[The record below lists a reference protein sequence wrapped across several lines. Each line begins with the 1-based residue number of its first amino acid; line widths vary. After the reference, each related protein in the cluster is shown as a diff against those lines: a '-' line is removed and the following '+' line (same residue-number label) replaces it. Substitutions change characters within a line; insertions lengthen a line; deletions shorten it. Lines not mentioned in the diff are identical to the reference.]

1 MIQIQSSTQFSRAAE
16 RLTRERMGVRRAEP
30 HMWEVMNKSKGT
42 RYHVR
47 LTRHDGRLFNG
58 CDCPAGTRHG
68 KAPLV
73 CKHMAATIITLR
85 GIQEMR
91 RQAAAV
97 SEHDGND

>member
-1 MIQIQSSTQFSRAAE
+1 MIQIRNSNQFMRAAE
-16 RLTRERMGVRRAEP
+16 GLQNERMGVRRAEP
-30 HMWEVMNKSKGT
+30 HMYEVTNIRKGT

-47 LTRHDGRLFNG
+47 FTRQDGSLFAG
-58 CDCPAGTRHG
+58 CDCPAGLRHG
-68 KAPLV
+68 KAPLT

-97 SEHDGND
+97 PEYDGND

>member
-1 MIQIQSSTQFSRAAE
+1 MIQIQRSEQFTRAAA
-16 RLTRERMGVRRAEP
+16 RLQSERMGVRRAEP
-30 HMWEVMNKSKGT
+30 HMYEVTNKAKGT

-47 LTRHDGRLFNG
+47 LTRLNGSLFIG

-68 KAPLV
+68 QRPLV

-97 SEHDGND
+97 SNHDGND